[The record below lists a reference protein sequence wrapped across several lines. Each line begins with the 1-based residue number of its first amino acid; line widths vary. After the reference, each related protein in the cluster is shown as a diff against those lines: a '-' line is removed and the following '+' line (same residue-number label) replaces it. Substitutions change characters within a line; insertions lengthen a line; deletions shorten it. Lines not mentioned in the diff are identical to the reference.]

1 MTHANG
7 ASIAAIAE
15 VRAPELLE
23 QHRRGGSSCHRPSD
37 RRRPAL
43 LAESAPVALQPL

>member
-1 MTHANG
+1 MTHADG

-15 VRAPELLE
+15 AEAPELIE
-23 QHRRGGSSCHRPSD
+23 QHRRGGKPCHHSSD

-43 LAESAPVALQPL
+43 LAGPAPVALQPL